1 MPSEGGRG
9 SKVASFTIFSRALT
23 MIFAFELP
31 SASGRMMP
39 RHALAISVHLQ
50 YQLMASDGLDICERA
65 SFDMGTE

>member
-1 MPSEGGRG
+1 
-9 SKVASFTIFSRALT
+9 